1 MARAA
6 FVVILILLLSL
17 QYKFWFGKGG
27 MTEKILLEK
36 ELAEQVEKNKAL
48 KARNLA
54 LKAEISDLQNGLS
67 AVEAQARRELGLVK
81 EGETFYQI
89 LSDDKTETP

>member
-1 MARAA
+1 MVRVA
-6 FVVILILLLSL
+6 FVLILIVLLSL

-48 KARNLA
+48 KAKNLA
-54 LKAEISDLQNGLS
+54 LKAEIKDLKNGLS
-67 AVEAQARRELGLVK
+67 AVEAYARRELGLVK

-89 LSDDKTETP
+89 LSNDE